1 MATIKSIIHSVL
13 EAFHDL
19 RFKYFSRKKTLDFLP
34 SWKPPSPEPNHVAV
48 ATCSQLQPLEKFLT
62 ENPTCHL
69 MDGCLSA
76 DI

>member
-1 MATIKSIIHSVL
+1 MICASSI
-13 EAFHDL
+13 FQG
-19 RFKYFSRKKTLDFLP
+19 KKLSI
-34 SWKPPSPEPNHVAV
+34 SWKPPSPEPSHVAV